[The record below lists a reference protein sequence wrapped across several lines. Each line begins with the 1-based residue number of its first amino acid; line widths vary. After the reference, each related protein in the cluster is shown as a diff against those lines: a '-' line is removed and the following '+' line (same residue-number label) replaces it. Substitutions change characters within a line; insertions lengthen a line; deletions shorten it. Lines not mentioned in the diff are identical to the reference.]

1 MKKLILLLIATV
13 LFFSFCGKKE
23 KTRLTLPAIFN
34 DNMVLQQ
41 QSNVPVWGKACP
53 GEKISVT
60 TNWQETAVATANA
73 DGDWQVKIKTPK
85 AGGPFEI
92 SVNGKR
98 DTLNLK
104 NILIG
109 EVWVCSGQS
118 NMEMPL
124 KGWPPNDLIEN
135 SAEEIAK
142 ADYPEIRLFTV
153 KRAIA
158 NTPQFDCVGE
168 WTTCTPQTAA
178 DFSAT
183 AFFFG
188 KKLNQKLNVPV
199 GLIHSSWGGTPAEAW
214 TPAEEISQMED
225 FAETVEKLKGASA
238 QIKQLNTWL
247 NKLPKID
254 MTKNNAEDRF
264 KNIDFNDQ
272 KLAAVTCDDE
282 KWSVMKLP
290 TLWESTELGEFD
302 GAVWFRKEVEL
313 TAGPD
318 YKLELGP
325 IDDMDVVY
333 FNGKKVGGIE
343 VDGFYSTSRKYDIP
357 AKLVQKGK
365 NVIAV
370 RVLDTRGGGGIW
382 GKPENMKIYPEKA
395 ADQAIELAGEWKY
408 QPVAE
413 FKNETFHIYGKGDN
427 SFANRPK
434 LDVDLTAYTPTTLYN
449 GMISPILPF
458 GIRGAIWYQGES
470 NVGRAKQYKKL
481 FPLMINS
488 WRNHWNQGDFPFYYV
503 QIAPYEFG
511 QPDRSQYLREAQLQ
525 TLSVKNT
532 GMVVTTDIGNPQNI
546 HPAQKTEVGER
557 LARWA
562 LNRDYGFE
570 DLVPS
575 GPIYNSMKVAD
586 NKIRIFFDYADM
598 GLKCDGDELTHFLIA
613 DVNKNFVPAQAKID
627 GNTVLVWS
635 DEVAEPIAV
644 RFGWSNIAEPN
655 LFNTAGLP
663 ASPFRTD
670 NWE

>member
-41 QSNVPVWGKACP
+41 QSNVPVWGKGCP